1 MSKPDDRKLN
11 AAWIIDTRRRA
22 REGIDRLLHGIPRRP
37 GTALSGAEIDDILDD
52 IATFIEARAV
62 VRNPK

>member
-1 MSKPDDRKLN
+1 MTPQLQARLD
-11 AAWIIDTRRRA
+11 AARIIETRRRA
-22 REGIDRLLHGIPRRP
+22 REGVDRLLHGISRHV